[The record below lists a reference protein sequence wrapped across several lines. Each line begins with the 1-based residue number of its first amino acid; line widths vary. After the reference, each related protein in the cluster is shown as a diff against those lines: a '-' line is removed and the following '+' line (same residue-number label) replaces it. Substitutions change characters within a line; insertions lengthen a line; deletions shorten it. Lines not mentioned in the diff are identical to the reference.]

1 MTGEMGFIDQDGND
15 CNGDCYSTHAAI
27 AKALNGTLK
36 PFDVY
41 QGPYISIGG
50 DVRIGSA
57 PYAIAPRLPG
67 IVRLWLIDDE
77 DGFCRV
83 YNEDTEKISDIAFPY
98 ELEDIAILAAESVL

>member
-41 QGPYISIGG
+41 QGPYISIGD
-50 DVRIGSA
+50 DVRLGSA

-67 IVRLWLIDDE
+67 IVRLWIEVVDDV
-77 DGFCRV
+77 FARV
-83 YNEDTEKISDIAFPY
+83 YNEDTCNTSFEFPMT
-98 ELEDIAILAAESVL
+98 DTQAAIDAAKSVL